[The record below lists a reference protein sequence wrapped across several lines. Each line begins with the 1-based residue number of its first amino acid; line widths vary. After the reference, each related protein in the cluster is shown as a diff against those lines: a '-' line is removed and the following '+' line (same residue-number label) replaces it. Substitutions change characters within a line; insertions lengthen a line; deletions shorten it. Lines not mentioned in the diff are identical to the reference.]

1 MKFSI
6 ITVTLNSEKTIRDTL
21 NSVCSQSYKDI
32 EHVII
37 DGGSKDKTLSIL
49 KKYPHKQKKIFVKKD
64 FGIYKSI
71 NYGIQKSSGEFI
83 CILNSDDIFQ
93 SNKTIENFFKTK
105 NKNKNKNSKIFLG
118 NVAYFDNSD
127 YYRITR
133 FYSSKGFKK
142 WKMKFGLMPPHPA
155 SIIKKEI
162 YDNHGLYNENFKIA
176 ADFELFLRLFI
187 IKKENF
193 KIVNQTYVRMRS
205 GGISGKNIKSY
216 WISTLEI
223 LKSFQINKLRTNIFF
238 IIMRIPAKINQLF
251 FFSSKMINRSFS
263 LFKLK
268 FDHNYYSRNSFKILD
283 KVEKIPFKKNF
294 ILSGMNLA
302 FLGYFANKE
311 IFIKKILFHWPDGIW
326 LKKHI
331 EINKIPG
338 RDVVNN
344 LKIPKFIKKI
354 LVLGNLS
361 QNSKSYLEKKFKLK
375 VENRE
380 LPFGDIKE
388 IIKTKIKLSKKT
400 LTFITLPTPKQEK
413 LAFYLSEKYPEFK
426 IICIG
431 ASVAIASGDE
441 KQVPNFLKN
450 YEFLWRLKNDFFRR
464 SKRIL
469 ETFYYYFKG
478 KYIYKI
484 FHKTRFIKID

>member
-1 MKFSI
+1 MKISI
-6 ITVTLNSEKTIRDTL
+6 ITVTLNSSQTIRDTL
-21 NSVCSQSYKDI
+21 NSVFSQNYKNI
-32 EHVII
+32 EHII
-37 DGGSKDKTLSIL
+37 VDGGSKDETYSIL
-49 KKYPHKQKKIFVKKD
+49 KRYPLKNKKIFTKKN

-71 NYGIQKSSGEFI
+71 NYGIKKSTGKYL
-83 CILNSDDIFQ
+83 CILNSDDIFH
-93 SNKTIENFFKTK
+93 SNDTIKNIVKIISK
-105 NKNKNKNSKIFLG
+105 NKKSKIFLG

-127 YYRITR
+127 YYKITR

-142 WKMKFGLMPPHPA
+142 WKMRFGLMPPHPA

-162 YDNHGLYNENFKIA
+162 YNKHGLYNENFKIA
-176 ADFELFLRLFI
+176 ADFEFFLRLFL

-193 KIVNQTYVRMRS
+193 KLVDQTYVRMRS
-205 GGISGKNIKSY
+205 GGISGKNIRSY

-223 LKSFQINKLRTNIFF
+223 LRSFQINKIKTNLFF

-251 FFSSKMINRSFS
+251 FYSTKIINNSFS
-263 LFKLK
+263 LFN
-268 FDHNYYSRNSFKILD
+268 FQFENNYYNENSFKILD
-283 KVEKIPFKKNF
+283 KIEKIPFKKNF

-311 IFIKKILFHWPDGIW
+311 VFTKKILFHWPDGIW

-331 EINKIPG
+331 EIEKIPG
-338 RDVVNN
+338 RDLIKK
-344 LKIPKFIKKI
+344 LKIPKYIKKI

-361 QNSKSYLEKKFKLK
+361 KSSKKFLEKKFKLK
-375 VENRE
+375 VENKI
-380 LPFGDIKE
+380 LPFGHIKK
-388 IIKTKIKLSKKT
+388 ITRTKIELSQKT

-413 LAFYLSEKYPEFK
+413 LAFYLSERNLEYK

-431 ASVAIASGDE
+431 ASVAIASGEE

-469 ETFYYYFKG
+469 ETFYYYLKG
-478 KYIYKI
+478 KYVNKV

>member
-21 NSVCSQSYKDI
+21 NSVYSQSYKDI
-32 EHVII
+32 EHII
-37 DGGSKDKTLSIL
+37 VDGGSNDKTLSIL
-49 KKYPHKQKKIFVKKD
+49 KKYPNKKKKLFLKKK

-71 NYGIQKSSGEFI
+71 NYGIQKSSGEYI

-93 SNKTIENFFKTK
+93 SNKTIKKLVDFI
-105 NKNKNKNSKIFLG
+105 NKNKNTKIFLG

-127 YYRITR
+127 YYKITR

-155 SIIKKEI
+155 SVIKKEI
-162 YDNHGLYNENFKIA
+162 YNKHGLYNENFRIA
-176 ADFELFLRLFI
+176 ADFEFFLRLFL
-187 IKKENF
+187 IKNENF
-193 KIVNQTYVRMRS
+193 KVINQTNIRMRS
-205 GGISGKNIKSY
+205 GGISGKNILSY

-223 LKSFQINKLRTNIFF
+223 LKSFQINQLKTNLLF

-251 FFSSKMINRSFS
+251 FYDSKLINHSFS
-263 LFKLK
+263 LFNFQFEKE
-268 FDHNYYSRNSFKILD
+268 YYNDNSFKILN
-283 KVEKIPFKKNF
+283 KIEKIPFEKNF

-302 FLGYFANKE
+302 FLGYFANNE
-311 IFIKKILFHWPDGIW
+311 VFPGKILFHWPDGIW
-326 LKKHI
+326 IKKHI
-331 EINKIPG
+331 EIEKIPG
-338 RDVVNN
+338 RDLVKN
-344 LKIPKFIKKI
+344 LKIPKYIKKI

-361 QNSKSYLEKKFKLK
+361 RNSKNYLEKRFKLK
-375 VENRE
+375 VENKE
-380 LPFGDIKE
+380 LPFGNIEK
-388 IIKTKIKLSKKT
+388 ILKTKIKLSQKT

-413 LAFYLSEKYPEFK
+413 LALYLSKRNKEYK

-441 KQVPNFLKN
+441 KQVPNILRN

-464 SKRIL
+464 SKRIF
-469 ETFYYYFKG
+469 ETFYYYLKG
-478 KYIYKI
+478 KYISKT